1 MSLLKKYKPE
11 NFKALSRLASETMK
25 EGALSVKIKELLAVV
40 LSIAM
45 HCEPCIKI
53 HLRRALQA
61 GATEEEIAETL
72 GVTVLMCGG
81 PADVWP
87 VRIIEEELQKAKAP
101 G

>member
-11 NFKALSRLASETMK
+11 NFNALSRLASESMK
-25 EGALSVKIKELLAVV
+25 EGVLSVKVKELLAVA
-40 LSIAM
+40 LSIAV
-45 HCEPCIKI
+45 HFEPCIKI
-53 HLRRALQA
+53 HLRKALQA
-61 GATEEEIAETL
+61 GATQEEIAETL

-87 VRIIEEELQKAKAP
+87 VRIIEEELQRVKAP